1 MFTGPEMSAHSNPE
15 KKNTRKQTK
24 QNQNQN
30 NESMQFVKS
39 MNTWGTNA
47 PKWENTPKDSKEMQ
61 IQSDRMKLFTGCSA
75 HKRKIISTGLQD
87 RQDSKEPF

>member
-15 KKNTRKQTK
+15 KKPTRKQTK

-30 NESMQFVKS
+30 NESMQFVKI

>member
-30 NESMQFVKS
+30 NESMQFVKI

-47 PKWENTPKDSKEMQ
+47 PK
-61 IQSDRMKLFTGCSA
+61 
-75 HKRKIISTGLQD
+75 
-87 RQDSKEPF
+87 